1 MSPHFL
7 HSNVARILLLRCL
20 TNSPDV
26 KHPVGVSTRMR
37 SFYLSVSDPPPGGG
51 MKTLSSSS
59 VSKQSRQ
66 ELCRSSLNNSSV
78 PPRRIE
84 KQNLA
89 HTHTQKARFEG
100 GFYSAAFEVKR
111 FHIQWKI
118 EQVHGVCLKDK
129 FKFLLSKRLRLKE
142 PRGLHYCLV

>member
-1 MSPHFL
+1 MSPHFV

-20 TNSPDV
+20 SNSPDV

-37 SFYLSVSDPPPGGG
+37 PFYLSVSEPPLGGG

-78 PPRRIE
+78 PSRRIE

-89 HTHTQKARFEG
+89 HTHIQKP
-100 GFYSAAFEVKR
+100 
-111 FHIQWKI
+111 I
-118 EQVHGVCLKDK
+118 
-129 FKFLLSKRLRLKE
+129 LKE
-142 PRGLHYCLV
+142 DFILQHLRQRDSIFNGK